1 MSFYGYIEL
10 QRCTVITDSALAVM
24 AVTVQCQCSAA
35 VFVHCSR
42 PCVRKQTNTLAD
54 LCALD
59 ASKTS
64 KIPKLPKITI
74 LKVKFVQN

>member
-42 PCVRKQTNTLAD
+42 PCSCPLRAVDESCWAREGARV
-54 LCALD
+54 CV
-59 ASKTS
+59 
-64 KIPKLPKITI
+64 P
-74 LKVKFVQN
+74 

>member
-24 AVTVQCQCSAA
+24 AVTVQCQCSTA

-42 PCVRKQTNTLAD
+42 PCSGRLKSAYSCQTPGD
-54 LCALD
+54 F
-59 ASKTS
+59 SQI
-64 KIPKLPKITI
+64 KILTPPPLQKLEI
-74 LKVKFVQN
+74 